1 MAKLTLGVF
10 HLIHLCLTSFNVS
23 PTARHFPEVEVFN
36 LVAPY
41 YLILFIPPP
50 NDPHEITRED
60 LCVALN
66 RILLYPPLSFVEEDL
81 PYTPQNMLSLA
92 FSLFLEQLTEEDEDE
107 KDSDG
112 KIFMEA
118 CDDLLH
124 LMFSGMTEVEA
135 VKNFGFTDGG
145 TTTTLHSAITPPM
158 LEELSD
164 CLHNLIYHYMQHY
177 P

>member
-41 YLILFIPPP
+41 YLIPFIPPP

-66 RILLYPPLSFVEEDL
+66 RILLYPPLSKKIYRTRLRICLAL
-81 PYTPQNMLSLA
+81 P
-92 FSLFLEQLTEEDEDE
+92 FHCF
-107 KDSDG
+107 
-112 KIFMEA
+112 
-118 CDDLLH
+118 
-124 LMFSGMTEVEA
+124 
-135 VKNFGFTDGG
+135 
-145 TTTTLHSAITPPM
+145 
-158 LEELSD
+158 
-164 CLHNLIYHYMQHY
+164 
-177 P
+177 